1 MSHNNEKLRIRVK
14 RVMVAIMS
22 VLLVLTLVTTISF
35 DVALNSA
42 FAVGEEEAAAEA
54 APAEGEAAA
63 AETAPAEG
71 AAPAEG
77 EAAAEAAPA
86 EGEAAAT
93 GEAVEGEPAE
103 EEPVSSDPL
112 DTGLRRKTEAPE
124 ISASSAI
131 VMSGSTSEVVYEK
144 HSERKM
150 SPGKITMLM
159 NAMVVIDNMY
169 NNAELSNTV
178 DITED
183 LMEYGDTFQVGES
196 VTVGDLLQAM
206 LVGGSDQAAEALATY
221 SASSR
226 KIFIKEMNSKAMEL
240 GLMDTQFSN
249 PKGSYNAKTYS
260 TAKDCAVIAQAAM
273 RYQLIKDYFAKRTV
287 EVTAVSSAGERKV
300 SFRNTNPLLTGTKQS
315 ELYNLTKGGI
325 LGKVGDPV
333 EGVQYAGVATVD
345 DMQLIVVLMDS
356 KEQKAAY
363 EAKSLLQYG
372 DTKVTRNT
380 IVKAGKKVGKARVRG
395 GNITHVSAYTET
407 KGFAYVP
414 PEGSNDLVQ
423 TEVIMYDDLKA
434 PLKEGSKVGEFRIYV
449 ADELKGTVDLV
460 TKTEVKRGWWPS
472 RYYIS
477 NFVTVMIGI
486 GLLLIAALIMRI
498 LYVRKRREKI
508 KAARRERRLREMAR
522 QQLAMEEDRRRRN
535 WTDRTGVSGDQLG
548 PRTGDLRAMAR
559 RETRREEVIAE
570 AARTGASPKTIVR
583 KKAKAEKKR
592 EAAREK
598 ARKKNTNT
606 DVHN

>member
-1 MSHNNEKLRIRVK
+1 
-14 RVMVAIMS
+14 MVAIMS

-35 DVALNSA
+35 DVTLYSA
-42 FAVGEEEAAAEA
+42 FAAGEEA
-54 APAEGEAAA
+54 APADGEAAETP
-63 AETAPAEG
+63 AEGQAPAEG
-71 AAPAEG
+71 DAAAQAPAEGSG
-77 EAAAEAAPA
+77 EAAAEAPA
-86 EGEAAAT
+86 EGDATAAGQT
-93 GEAVEGEPAE
+93 EEQTDE
-103 EEPVSSDPL
+103 EESVSSDPL

-124 ISASSAI
+124 ITSSSAI

-169 NNAELSNTV
+169 NEAELSNTV

-183 LMEYGDTFQVGES
+183 LMQYGDTFQVGES
-196 VTVGDLLQAM
+196 VSVGDLLQAM

-260 TAKDCAVIAQAAM
+260 TAKDCAVITQAAM
-273 RYQLIKDYFAKRTV
+273 RYQLIKDYFEKRTV
-287 EVTAVSSAGERKV
+287 KITAVSPAGEREL

-325 LGKVGDPV
+325 LGEVGDPV
-333 EGVQYAGVATVD
+333 SGVQYAGVATVD

-356 KEQKAAY
+356 NASKAAY
-363 EAKSLLQYG
+363 EAKALLQYG

-380 IVKAGKKVGKARVRG
+380 IVKADKKVGKARVRG
-395 GNITHVSAYTET
+395 GNVTHVNAYTET

-414 PEGSNDLVQ
+414 PEGSNDLVR
-423 TEVIMYDDLKA
+423 TEVVMYDDLKA

-460 TKTEVKRGWWPS
+460 TKTDVKRGWWPS

-477 NFVTVMIGI
+477 NLLTVII
-486 GLLLIAALIMRI
+486 CIVLLAILGLILRI
-498 LYVRKRREKI
+498 LYVRKRRAKI

-535 WTDRTGVSGDQLG
+535 WTDRTGVAGDQLG

-559 RETRREEVIAE
+559 RETRREELIAE

-583 KKAKAEKKR
+583 RKAKTEKKR

-598 ARKKNTNT
+598 AKKKNTST
-606 DVHN
+606 DVRN